1 MALCSKTS
9 TTPFLTRRHG
19 DTEAVALHRTPSHD
33 GAHDHCTEPK
43 LRVSVAPC
51 EPLLL
56 MALCSKTSTTPFL
69 TRRHGDTEAVALHRT
84 PSHDGA
90 HDHCT
95 ASTQCPRAQP
105 SKQARAEDT
114 ALLPTQC
121 TRPSRPRSCLFQC
134 TKRSVGDPPTA
145 EPERSAPLQL
155 AHSAKAPNQA
165 NAG

>member
-1 MALCSKTS
+1 MLAGSFLSGFSKTTKAMTTSTMQFSRRSPRPLHRTQAPCLRASVPPCEPLLLMALCSKTS
-9 TTPFLTRRHG
+9 TTLFLTRSHG

-56 MALCSKTSTTPFL
+56 MVLCSKTSTTPFL

-95 ASTQCPRAQP
+95 EPCSLWLC
-105 SKQARAEDT
+105 
-114 ALLPTQC
+114 ALCET
-121 TRPSRPRSCLFQC
+121 
-134 TKRSVGDPPTA
+134 GIA
-145 EPERSAPLQL
+145 
-155 AHSAKAPNQA
+155 
-165 NAG
+165 